1 MKEYLDAFLK
11 FLKSVF
17 SEADGTGSCARI
29 LSAVFAVATIL
40 WVTYIVRTLHTIPP
54 LGDCTTLI
62 ACPYAI
68 NKVATKIS
76 DAVSA
81 LAGKKDGQ

>member
-17 SEADGTGSCARI
+17 SEADGTGSCSRI
-29 LSAVFAVATIL
+29 LSAVFSLAVIG
-40 WVTYIVRTLHTIPP
+40 WVTHIVLKTHAIPP
-54 LGDCTTLI
+54 LGDATTLI
-62 ACPYAI
+62 AAPYGI
-68 NKVATKIS
+68 NKVATKIA